1 MVIVEVMRL
10 VTKEEV
16 LKALSNVYNLRLKGN
31 IVELGLI
38 MDIDIKD
45 TRVFV
50 KMFVPTGCP
59 FGFRMAVNA
68 EDEIKKL
75 DGVDDVEVKVVI

>member
-1 MVIVEVMRL
+1 MTEAMKL
-10 VTKEEV
+10 VTKKEV
-16 LKALSNVYNLRLKGN
+16 LEALSKVYNLRLKGN
-31 IVELGLI
+31 VVELGLI
-38 MDIDIKD
+38 MDIDIKG
-45 TRVFV
+45 RSVFV

-75 DGVDDVEVKVVI
+75 DGVDDVDVKVVL